1 MALLL
6 EPRHPLV
13 TLVPRITVT
22 QILVRP
28 STTMTAIVTLGN
40 DLITQTPAAPPAAAD
55 TLPPNVV
62 VPTTTSQP
70 LTNEALGA
78 ILGSV
83 FGFLVIVLPLAY
95 ICLRRPAWRRRR
107 RHYSSSDSGESS
119 TGTEVEEAPP
129 RRGPRG
135 PRRPPGRDPRSQG
148 QGQWGRMPPPFMPV
162 LIPPPARIP
171 PRRHAPYRHTA
182 RPQIPGVRAYP

>member
-1 MALLL
+1 MAFLQ
-6 EPRHPLV
+6 PRQHLV

-22 QILVRP
+22 QIIVRP
-28 STTMTAIVTLGN
+28 TTTMTAIVTLGN
-40 DLITQTPAAPPAAAD
+40 DQAAQTPAAPPAAAD
-55 TLPPNVV
+55 TLPPNVI
-62 VPTTTSQP
+62 VPTTSSQP

-95 ICLRRPAWRRRR
+95 LCLRRPAWRRRR
-107 RHYSSSDSGESS
+107 RYYSSSDSGGST
-119 TGTEVEEAPP
+119 TGTEVEEAP

-135 PRRPPGRDPRSQG
+135 PPPTGRDPRG
-148 QGQWGRMPPPFMPV
+148 QGQWGRMPQPFMPV

-182 RPQIPGVRAYP
+182 RPQIPGVRVYP